1 MVAFAPN
8 FPVLVVFRFLQG
20 VFGKGTWMTC
30 YVIGKSRLR
39 LLVCLRTRLD
49 GRDVPAGQPA
59 GVVLLQQSSF
69 LQTVQGQGSD
79 SLAVKTPPKLGPTYG
94 ISHAT
99 GVNHVVITWFLALL
113 YSRLIFLKK
122 FHSSLIF
129 HVFL

>member
-94 ISHAT
+94 ISHTT
-99 GVNHVVITWFLALL
+99 GVNHFMALPCC
-113 YSRLIFLKK
+113 YHMVSRFALFEINFFKK
-122 FHSSLIF
+122 IP
-129 HVFL
+129 